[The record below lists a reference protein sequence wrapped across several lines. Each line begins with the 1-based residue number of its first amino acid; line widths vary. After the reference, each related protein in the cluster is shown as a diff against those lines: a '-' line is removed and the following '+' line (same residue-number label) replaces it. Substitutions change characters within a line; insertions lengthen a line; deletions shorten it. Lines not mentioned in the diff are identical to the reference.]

1 MYLLQKFE
9 VRKKRKYP
17 LAPHVSSYPG
27 KPAIH
32 QFAEASY
39 LDQHG
44 VCLNMVALD
53 KVMEWQLHTNAI
65 GPGPPFDKTPT
76 MILHRRLDY
85 W

>member
-1 MYLLQKFE
+1 MCVCFRRETDIIFKASYYQTEHSACRKNPLKKKNPHIPQFLILQ
-9 VRKKRKYP
+9 
-17 LAPHVSSYPG
+17 

-53 KVMEWQLHTNAI
+53 KVME
-65 GPGPPFDKTPT
+65 
-76 MILHRRLDY
+76 
-85 W
+85 